1 MVRIYGG
8 RQLFMNKRQ
17 KIIGATVLIVIIGA
31 IMVYLPMDKNQQKK
45 SQQTVKQSN
54 LAQSSDKLPKGAKTS
69 DWQLLLVN
77 KQHMHQKE
85 INFKK
90 ATVDTKQLDQ
100 RIEQP
105 LADFRAG
112 AKKAGYVTTLVSAYR
127 SIAYQTQIYDQ
138 SIAQHEAN
146 GLGRAEAT
154 KLTQSVIQTPGSSE
168 HQTGLAVDLAG
179 NDAVAKYPE
188 LMAQMDGFASQQWLI
203 RHAPDYGF
211 VLRYMPDAKSVS
223 QTGIDYES
231 WHFRYVGIAN
241 AKYMTKH
248 HLTLEAY
255 VDELK
260 KTGNI

>member
-1 MVRIYGG
+1 
-8 RQLFMNKRQ
+8 MNKGQ
-17 KIIGATVLIVIIGA
+17 KIIGALILIGVVGAVIG
-31 IMVYLPMDKNQQKK
+31 YLPMNKNQQRKV
-45 SQQTVKQSN
+45 QQPVKQSK
-54 LAQSSDKLPKGAKTS
+54 LGQAGHQLPKGAEAS

-77 KQHMHQKE
+77 KQHMHKKE

-90 ATVDTKQLDQ
+90 VTVDTKQLDQ
-100 RIEQP
+100 RIERP

-112 AKKAGYVTTLVSAYR
+112 AKKAGYATTLVSGYR

-138 SIAQHEAN
+138 SISQHEAD
-146 GLGRAEAT
+146 GLGQSEAT

-188 LMAQMDGFASQQWLI
+188 LMAQMDEFKSQQWLI
-203 RHAPDYGF
+203 QHAPDYGF
-211 VLRYMPDAKSVS
+211 VLRYMRDQKSVS

-231 WHFRYVGIAN
+231 WHFRYVGIEN

-260 KTGNI
+260 KSGKI